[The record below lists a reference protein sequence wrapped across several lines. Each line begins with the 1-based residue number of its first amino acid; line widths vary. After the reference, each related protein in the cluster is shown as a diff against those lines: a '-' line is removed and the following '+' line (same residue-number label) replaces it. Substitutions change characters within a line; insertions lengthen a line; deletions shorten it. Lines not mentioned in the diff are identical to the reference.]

1 VYSQVLEAAAPD
13 LSSEVKARVQDV
25 LHAALPADK
34 KATAVVDVLQR
45 AGRAEPLTAAA
56 QAAGMTISET
66 LLRASSE
73 AGLIEEHLQR
83 EIYTGML
90 LAQPLA
96 KPLCY

>member
-1 VYSQVLEAAAPD
+1 
-13 LSSEVKARVQDV
+13 VQDV
-25 LHAALPADK
+25 LRASLPADK
-34 KATAVVDVLQR
+34 KATAVVEVLQR
-45 AGRAEPLTAAA
+45 AGRVEPLTPAV
-56 QAAGMTISET
+56 QAAGTAISET

-96 KPLCY
+96 QPLCY